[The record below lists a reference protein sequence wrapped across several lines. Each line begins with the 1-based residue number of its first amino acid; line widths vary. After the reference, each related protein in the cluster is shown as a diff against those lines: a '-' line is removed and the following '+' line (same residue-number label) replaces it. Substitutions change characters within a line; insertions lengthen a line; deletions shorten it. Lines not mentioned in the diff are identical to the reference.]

1 MYKKDDE
8 YVIAEIPAGQVLPAL
23 SLSAR
28 GHAAV
33 YLVL

>member
-8 YVIAEIPAGQVLPAL
+8 PVIAEIPAGQVLPAGL
-23 SLSAR
+23 FAR

-33 YLVL
+33 YLVM